1 MYVIKIREVNSL
13 IQYYTT
19 SEIKTQPKRD
29 DFIEKLD
36 KAHVDY
42 DVRED
47 KASVFGGKVAYV
59 FSIKSAD
66 LKKVV

>member
-1 MYVIKIREVNSL
+1 MTLFTKKEKIILNSEL
-13 IQYYTT
+13 Q
-19 SEIKTQPKRD
+19 KD

-47 KASVFGGKVAYV
+47 KASVFGGKVAYI
-59 FSIKSAD
+59 FSIKATD

>member
-1 MYVIKIREVNSL
+1 MTLFTKKEKIILNSE
-13 IQYYTT
+13 Q
-19 SEIKTQPKRD
+19 QRD

-47 KASVFGGKVAYV
+47 KTSVFSGKVAYI
-59 FSIKSAD
+59 FSVKATD